1 MERNVAQALT
11 PRFAGY
17 AMEALSLSLPILV
30 GGGLKA
36 VHDTRLSLALRHA
49 RPLEKL

>member
-1 MERNVAQALT
+1 MALLEVK
-11 PRFAGY
+11 RMSHSF
-17 AMEALSLSLPILV
+17 
-30 GGGLKA
+30 GGLKA